1 MAMDLR
7 DPNVWVSH
15 LLENLPE
22 EKLASALKDDNPNW
36 EYIDGEIVKL
46 GSLAHSQLDI
56 PELQRRGL
64 VILASESKDFRLL
77 AHLLRTLQHAGD
89 PHLALRLLALY
100 VEHYWAV
107 AAPQNMAH
115 KKRFASQV
123 IKRFETGIEVFSQN
137 AATAQRDALSGELA
151 KLAQCWQSHNAP
163 ELAQATDDLFALYQ
177 RAFNRAAPAPVP
189 TPAASGSSPQTTAT
203 SESGVTQPS
212 APAPQI
218 VIDSHDDKAWRDTL
232 LKVAAIL
239 CERQPDSPQGYRLR
253 RHALWQNIT
262 STPQA
267 ESDGRTPLA
276 AVSADM
282 VADYHAQLGSADMAL
297 WQQVEKS
304 VLLAPYWLD
313 GHCLSAQTALRLGYK
328 QVADAIR
335 DEVIR
340 FLERLPRFKVSA
352 FWLLIL
358 AWIFLLVW
366 IWWKGPMWTLY
377 EEQWLKPL
385 ANRWLATA
393 AWGII
398 ALVWLTVRVMKRLQQ
413 LEKMQKQQRE
423 EAVDPLSVELN
434 AQQRYLDRWL
444 LRLQR
449 HLDNRRFLWQLPWY
463 MVIGPAGSGKTT
475 LLREGFPSD
484 IIYAPEG
491 ARGAEQRLYLTPHV
505 GKQAVIFDID
515 GTLCAP
521 ADADILH
528 RRLWEHALGWLKE
541 KRARQPLNGII
552 LTLDLPDLLTAD
564 KRRREHLLQ
573 TLRSRLQDIRQH
585 LHCQLPVYVVL
596 TRLDLLQGFAALF
609 QSLNRQ
615 DRDAILGVTFTR
627 RAHEN
632 DDWRTELNAFWQTWV
647 DRMNLALP
655 DLMVAQTHTRASL
668 FSFSRQMQGSREP
681 LVSLLE
687 GLLDGENMNVMLR
700 GVYLTSSLQ
709 RGQMDDIFTQS
720 AARQYRLGNNPLA
733 SWPLVDTAPYFTRSL
748 FPQALLAEP
757 NLATE
762 SRAWLIRS
770 RRRLTVF
777 SATGGVAALLLITGW
792 HHYYNGNYQSGITV
806 LKQAKAFMDVPPPQ
820 GEDDFGNL
828 QLPLLNPVRDATLAY
843 GDWGDR
849 SRLAD
854 MGLYQGRRI
863 GPYVEQTYL
872 QLLEQRYLP
881 SLFNGLVKAMN
892 AAPPES
898 EEKLAVLRVMRMLE
912 DKSGRNNEVVKQ
924 YMAKRWSEKF
934 HGQRD
939 IQAQLMSHLDYALAH
954 TDWHAERQAG
964 DGDAISRW
972 TPYDKPVVSAQKEL
986 SKLPVY
992 QRVYQSLKTRAL
1004 GVLPADLNLRDQVGP
1019 TFDQVFTS
1027 ADDNKLVVP
1036 QFITRYGLQSYFV
1049 KQRDELVE
1057 LTAMDSWVLNLT
1069 RNVKYSD
1076 ADRAEIQH
1084 QLTEQY
1090 ISDYTATWRAGMD
1103 NLNIRNFES
1112 IGQLTG
1118 ALEQVI
1124 SGDQPLQRA
1133 LTVLRDN
1140 TQPGVFSEKLS
1151 AKEREEALAEPDY
1164 QLLTR
1169 LGHEFAPENS
1179 TLAVQKDKESTMQA
1193 VYQQLTELH
1202 RYLLAIQNA
1211 PVPGKS
1217 ALKAV
1222 QLRLDQNSSDP
1233 IFATRQM
1240 AKTLPAPLNRWVG
1253 RLADQAWHVVM
1264 VEAVHY
1270 MEVDWRDSVVK
1281 PFNEQLA
1288 NNYPF
1293 NPRSAQ
1299 DASLDAFERFFKPDG
1314 ILDTFYQQN
1323 LKLFIDN
1330 DLSLEDGD
1338 NNVII
1343 REDIIAQLETAQ
1355 KIRDIFFSKQNGLG
1369 TSFAVET
1376 VSLSGN
1382 KRRSVLNLDGQ
1393 LVDYSQGRNYTAHLV
1408 WPNNMREGN
1417 ESKLTLIGTSG
1428 NAPRSISFSGPWAQF
1443 RLFGAGQLT
1452 GVQDGNFTV
1461 RFSVDGGAMT
1471 YRVHT
1476 DTEDNPFSG
1485 GLFSQFGLSDTLY

>member
-1 MAMDLR
+1 M
-7 DPNVWVSH
+7 
-15 LLENLPE
+15 
-22 EKLASALKDDNPNW
+22 
-36 EYIDGEIVKL
+36 
-46 GSLAHSQLDI
+46 
-56 PELQRRGL
+56 
-64 VILASESKDFRLL
+64 
-77 AHLLRTLQHAGD
+77 
-89 PHLALRLLALY
+89 
-100 VEHYWAV
+100 
-107 AAPQNMAH
+107 
-115 KKRFASQV
+115 
-123 IKRFETGIEVFSQN
+123 
-137 AATAQRDALSGELA
+137 
-151 KLAQCWQSHNAP
+151 
-163 ELAQATDDLFALYQ
+163 
-177 RAFNRAAPAPVP
+177 
-189 TPAASGSSPQTTAT
+189 
-203 SESGVTQPS
+203 
-212 APAPQI
+212 
-218 VIDSHDDKAWRDTL
+218 
-232 LKVAAIL
+232 
-239 CERQPDSPQGYRLR
+239 
-253 RHALWQNIT
+253 
-262 STPQA
+262 
-267 ESDGRTPLA
+267 
-276 AVSADM
+276 
-282 VADYHAQLGSADMAL
+282 
-297 WQQVEKS
+297 
-304 VLLAPYWLD
+304 
-313 GHCLSAQTALRLGYK
+313 
-328 QVADAIR
+328 
-335 DEVIR
+335 
-340 FLERLPRFKVSA
+340 
-352 FWLLIL
+352 LIL

-366 IWWKGPMWTLY
+366 IWWKGPTWTLY

-398 ALVWLTVRVMKRLQQ
+398 ALMWLTVRVMKRLQQ

-449 HLDNRRFLWQLPWY
+449 YLDNRRFLWQLPWY

-528 RRLWEHALGWLKE
+528 RR
-541 KRARQPLNGII
+541 
-552 LTLDLPDLLTAD
+552 
-564 KRRREHLLQ
+564 
-573 TLRSRLQDIRQH
+573 
-585 LHCQLPVYVVL
+585 
-596 TRLDLLQGFAALF
+596 
-609 QSLNRQ
+609 
-615 DRDAILGVTFTR
+615 
-627 RAHEN
+627 
-632 DDWRTELNAFWQTWV
+632 
-647 DRMNLALP
+647 
-655 DLMVAQTHTRASL
+655 
-668 FSFSRQMQGSREP
+668 
-681 LVSLLE
+681 
-687 GLLDGENMNVMLR
+687 
-700 GVYLTSSLQ
+700 
-709 RGQMDDIFTQS
+709 
-720 AARQYRLGNNPLA
+720 
-733 SWPLVDTAPYFTRSL
+733 
-748 FPQALLAEP
+748 
-757 NLATE
+757 
-762 SRAWLIRS
+762 
-770 RRRLTVF
+770 
-777 SATGGVAALLLITGW
+777 
-792 HHYYNGNYQSGITV
+792 
-806 LKQAKAFMDVPPPQ
+806 
-820 GEDDFGNL
+820 
-828 QLPLLNPVRDATLAY
+828 
-843 GDWGDR
+843 
-849 SRLAD
+849 
-854 MGLYQGRRI
+854 
-863 GPYVEQTYL
+863 
-872 QLLEQRYLP
+872 LP

-1036 QFITRYGLQSYFV
+1036 QFLTRYGLQSYFV

-1069 RNVKYSD
+1069 RSVKYSD
-1076 ADRAEIQH
+1076 ADRAEIQR

-1253 RLADQAWHVVM
+1253 RLTDQAWHVVM

>member
-1 MAMDLR
+1 MFRLPTPR
-7 DPNVWVSH
+7 
-15 LLENLPE
+15 LLSGL
-22 EKLASALKDDNPNW
+22 KSAL
-36 EYIDGEIVKL
+36 
-46 GSLAHSQLDI
+46 
-56 PELQRRGL
+56 R
-64 VILASESKDFRLL
+64 
-77 AHLLRTLQHAGD
+77 
-89 PHLALRLLALY
+89 
-100 VEHYWAV
+100 
-107 AAPQNMAH
+107 
-115 KKRFASQV
+115 
-123 IKRFETGIEVFSQN
+123 
-137 AATAQRDALSGELA
+137 
-151 KLAQCWQSHNAP
+151 
-163 ELAQATDDLFALYQ
+163 
-177 RAFNRAAPAPVP
+177 PA
-189 TPAASGSSPQTTAT
+189 
-203 SESGVTQPS
+203 
-212 APAPQI
+212 
-218 VIDSHDDKAWRDTL
+218 
-232 LKVAAIL
+232 
-239 CERQPDSPQGYRLR
+239 
-253 RHALWQNIT
+253 
-262 STPQA
+262 
-267 ESDGRTPLA
+267 
-276 AVSADM
+276 M
-282 VADYHAQLGSADMAL
+282 
-297 WQQVEKS
+297 
-304 VLLAPYWLD
+304 
-313 GHCLSAQTALRLGYK
+313 
-328 QVADAIR
+328 
-335 DEVIR
+335 
-340 FLERLPRFKVSA
+340 PRFKVSA

-366 IWWKGPMWTLY
+366 IWWKGPTWTLY

-398 ALVWLTVRVMKRLQQ
+398 ALMWLTVRVMKRLQQ

-449 HLDNRRFLWQLPWY
+449 YLDNRRFLWQLPWY

-528 RRLWEHALGWLKE
+528 RR
-541 KRARQPLNGII
+541 
-552 LTLDLPDLLTAD
+552 
-564 KRRREHLLQ
+564 
-573 TLRSRLQDIRQH
+573 
-585 LHCQLPVYVVL
+585 
-596 TRLDLLQGFAALF
+596 
-609 QSLNRQ
+609 
-615 DRDAILGVTFTR
+615 
-627 RAHEN
+627 
-632 DDWRTELNAFWQTWV
+632 
-647 DRMNLALP
+647 
-655 DLMVAQTHTRASL
+655 
-668 FSFSRQMQGSREP
+668 
-681 LVSLLE
+681 
-687 GLLDGENMNVMLR
+687 
-700 GVYLTSSLQ
+700 
-709 RGQMDDIFTQS
+709 
-720 AARQYRLGNNPLA
+720 
-733 SWPLVDTAPYFTRSL
+733 
-748 FPQALLAEP
+748 
-757 NLATE
+757 
-762 SRAWLIRS
+762 
-770 RRRLTVF
+770 
-777 SATGGVAALLLITGW
+777 
-792 HHYYNGNYQSGITV
+792 
-806 LKQAKAFMDVPPPQ
+806 
-820 GEDDFGNL
+820 
-828 QLPLLNPVRDATLAY
+828 
-843 GDWGDR
+843 
-849 SRLAD
+849 
-854 MGLYQGRRI
+854 
-863 GPYVEQTYL
+863 
-872 QLLEQRYLP
+872 
-881 SLFNGLVKAMN
+881 
-892 AAPPES
+892 
-898 EEKLAVLRVMRMLE
+898 
-912 DKSGRNNEVVKQ
+912 
-924 YMAKRWSEKF
+924 
-934 HGQRD
+934 
-939 IQAQLMSHLDYALAH
+939 
-954 TDWHAERQAG
+954 
-964 DGDAISRW
+964 
-972 TPYDKPVVSAQKEL
+972 
-986 SKLPVY
+986 
-992 QRVYQSLKTRAL
+992 
-1004 GVLPADLNLRDQVGP
+1004 
-1019 TFDQVFTS
+1019 
-1027 ADDNKLVVP
+1027 
-1036 QFITRYGLQSYFV
+1036 
-1049 KQRDELVE
+1049 
-1057 LTAMDSWVLNLT
+1057 
-1069 RNVKYSD
+1069 
-1076 ADRAEIQH
+1076 
-1084 QLTEQY
+1084 LTEQY

-1253 RLADQAWHVVM
+1253 RLTDQAWHVVM